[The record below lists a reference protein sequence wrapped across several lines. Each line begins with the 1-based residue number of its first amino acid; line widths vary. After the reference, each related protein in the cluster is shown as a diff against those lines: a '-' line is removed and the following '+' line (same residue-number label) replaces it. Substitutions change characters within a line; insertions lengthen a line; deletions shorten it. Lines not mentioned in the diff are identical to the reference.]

1 MPTKISSYLT
11 EAGFRQLATLA
22 ETAMYNKETGGE
34 FIIVKENNRL
44 YRYEASSTSPVD
56 NSNILNTAD
65 GGDTRWITVGG
76 SATTQT
82 RIQYTFE
89 TESNEIPLGMS
100 VLSKNNILYV
110 NINNTQILSSEFTL
124 NADKNAILLSQSFK
138 PGVATEVVIFTGDFS
153 YTAGAVNYN
162 NVEDKPKINGVTLVG
177 DKSTADL
184 GITASTD
191 YTDLTNKPSING
203 VTLEGNKTTDDLDIS
218 GGALEV
224 GDIGFSAFGI
234 DETKNKRRYLNG
246 QVIVQ
251 SQFTGFTSKLKTVS
265 ALYPNLITT
274 ETNWQAE
281 VTTSKL
287 GQCGKFVIDDTA
299 GTIRLPKVV
308 NINGLQSLANL
319 GGIKTES
326 LPNITGSIN
335 SAGTMG
341 FVENTSWSGA
351 FSQAGASRTYGP
363 NAGSASTKDIKF
375 DASLSSSVYQDSAP
389 VQQEAVQYPY
399 FIQVATG
406 NEETVNTE
414 NELDLNNPFFFG
426 MYQWFQIEPTNLS
439 WLKSQDTYY
448 SGTTYNGF
456 YEWLLQKRNENIKPV
471 YKWTNGSD
479 YACTLTTTPQVN
491 DRVYS
496 YYPLINFGYITA
508 KTDTTITVHNDY
520 EGNDVIWTRDSSL
533 DENKFVLDS
542 QNVIVLTPDEITNPI
557 WPSGYSHD
565 SAYDYV
571 INTVNTTFRLPLKV
585 YGASGNAVSGNGMT
599 LGLTDGSL
607 NSGLVNLSGNTGQLG
622 AYNNVYGTIL
632 PTPLNTSSTVPNTG
646 SIGVTTDP
654 TKSGIETSSDHL
666 YLYFYV
672 GETVQGANLINM
684 ESTLLDIANLKANTV
699 SKSEYLTENEIQQQI
714 FNRIY
719 QGRDLTVVFAN
730 EIANYSDEWAWIH
743 ARIQANNYSGLYIGD
758 YIPVTISAGTV
769 NGKSV
774 AAQTLQCQ
782 IAGINTYKNCGDV
795 AIPSHID
802 FISREVIT
810 QEFTWNP
817 SDSNNATSA
826 TPYPWLASG
835 IYAILNGIS
844 NYTTSAQGNLAHG
857 ANCNGAG
864 ILQLLPAKLS
874 NQIITKRNLLDQRY
888 NASSAL
894 TYSTTWGW
902 QDMGKL
908 WLPNELEVYGTQIR
922 SNLGYGQGYWNPEAN
937 IGVSYPIYI
946 NSGFSRVKFD
956 TNGNRRSWW
965 LSSCASYSA
974 AYVCFVY
981 RHGIAVSS
989 VATYAGVCCPLCFRI
1004 A

>member
-56 NSNILNTAD
+56 NSNVLNTAD

-124 NADKNAILLSQSFK
+124 NADKNVILLSQSFK

-162 NVEDKPKINGVTLVG
+162 DVEDKPKINGVTLIG

-191 YTDLTNKPSING
+191 YVDLTNKPSING
-203 VTLEGNKTTDDLDIS
+203 VTLEGNKTTEDLGIS
-218 GGALEV
+218 GGALEI

-246 QVIVQ
+246 QVIIQ

-265 ALYPNLITT
+265 ALYPNLVIT

-281 VTTSKL
+281 VTNSKL

-299 GTIRLPKVV
+299 GTIRLPKVI
-308 NINGLQSLANL
+308 NIDGLQNLSNL
-319 GGIKTES
+319 GGIKAES
-326 LPNITGSIN
+326 LPNLEYISNSYGNAQTTGTP
-335 SAGTMG
+335 GL
-341 FVENTSWSGA
+341 
-351 FSQAGASRTYGP
+351 ASSDTANWLGIK
-363 NAGSASTKDIKF
+363 TK
-375 DASLSSSVYQDSAP
+375 ASLQNETYQDGAP

-406 NEETVNTE
+406 NEETINTE

-448 SGTTYNGF
+448 SGTTYAGF
-456 YEWLLQKRNENIKPV
+456 YEWLLKN
-471 YKWTNGSD
+471 YNG
-479 YACTLTTTPQVN
+479 TETTTGVS
-491 DRVYS
+491 VK
-496 YYPLINFGYITA
+496 INTATDIT
-508 KTDTTITVHNDY
+508 D
-520 EGNDVIWTRDSSL
+520 
-533 DENKFVLDS
+533 
-542 QNVIVLTPDEITNPI
+542 
-557 WPSGYSHD
+557 
-565 SAYDYV
+565 YDYV
-571 INTVNTTFRLPLKV
+571 INTTDTTFRLPLKV
-585 YGASGNAVSGNGMT
+585 YGASGNAVVGNGMN
-599 LGLTDGSL
+599 LGFSDPAIVNTSVGFTDF
-607 NSGLVNLSGNTGQLG
+607 
-622 AYNNVYGTIL
+622 NNVYSLYNGN
-632 PTPLNTSSTVPNTG
+632 NTSPLKINTN
-646 SIGVTTDP
+646 S

-719 QGRDLTVVFAN
+719 QGRDLTVVFAS

-769 NGKSV
+769 NGESV

-795 AIPSHID
+795 VIPSHID

-817 SDSNNATSA
+817 SNSNNATSV

-864 ILQLLPAKLS
+864 ILQLLPTKLS

-888 NASSAL
+888 NANSAF

-937 IGVSYPIYI
+937 IGVSYPIYV

-956 TNGNRRSWW
+956 ANDNRRAWW

-974 AYVCFVY
+974 AGVCNVYGDGDARSYVAANA
-981 RHGIAVSS
+981 GI
-989 VATYAGVCCPLCFRI
+989 CCPLCFRI

>member
-56 NSNILNTAD
+56 NSNVLNTAD

-162 NVEDKPKINGVTLVG
+162 DVEDKPKINGVTLIG

-191 YTDLTNKPSING
+191 YVDLTNKPSING
-203 VTLEGNKTTDDLDIS
+203 VTLEGNKTTEDLGIS
-218 GGALEV
+218 GGALEI

-265 ALYPNLITT
+265 ALYPNLVTT

-281 VTTSKL
+281 VTNSKL
-287 GQCGKFVIDDTA
+287 GQCGKFVIDDVA

-308 NINGLQSLANL
+308 NINGLIDLSSL
-319 GGIKTES
+319 GGIKAES
-326 LPNITGSIN
+326 LPNIK
-335 SAGTMG
+335 
-341 FVENTSWSGA
+341 
-351 FSQAGASRTYGP
+351 
-363 NAGSASTKDIKF
+363 GSASIPGMGRDYGVVPEADGAFDISVSDKTGAGNVTGNGYDISF
-375 DASLSSSVYQDSAP
+375 DASHSSSTYQDNAP

-406 NEETVNTE
+406 NEETINTE

-448 SGTTYNGF
+448 SGTTYAGF
-456 YEWLLQKRNENIKPV
+456 YEWLLKIYNGTLSVEGIVVENAESPTSSENPYHYCIKP
-471 YKWTNGSD
+471 SE
-479 YACTLTTTPQVN
+479 Q
-491 DRVYS
+491 
-496 YYPLINFGYITA
+496 
-508 KTDTTITVHNDY
+508 
-520 EGNDVIWTRDSSL
+520 
-533 DENKFVLDS
+533 
-542 QNVIVLTPDEITNPI
+542 
-557 WPSGYSHD
+557 
-565 SAYDYV
+565 
-571 INTVNTTFRLPLKV
+571 TFRLPLKV
-585 YGASGNAVSGNGMT
+585 YGASGNAVAGNGMT
-599 LGLTDGSL
+599 LGLTDGSKYAGL
-607 NSGLVNLSGNTGQLG
+607 MGEQPSGG
-622 AYNNVYGTIL
+622 AVSYAV
-632 PTPLNTSSTVPNTG
+632 PFTSSYGATVGTKPNRTG
-646 SIGVTTDP
+646 SFANSTVYGVTTDP
-654 TKSGIETSSDHL
+654 TKSGIETSSDGL

-719 QGRDLTVVFAN
+719 QGRDLTVVFAS

-795 AIPSHID
+795 VIPSHID

-864 ILQLLPAKLS
+864 ILQLLPTKLS

-888 NASSAL
+888 NANSAL
-894 TYSTTWGW
+894 TYSTTWSW

-922 SNLGYGQGYWNPEAN
+922 SNLGYGQGYWNPEAS
-937 IGVSYPIYI
+937 IGVSYPIYV

-956 TNGNRRSWW
+956 ANGNRRAWW
-965 LSSCASYSA
+965 LSSCASYNA
-974 AYVCFVY
+974 ASVCYVNGNGHANSNVAA
-981 RHGIAVSS
+981 HAGI
-989 VATYAGVCCPLCFRI
+989 CCPLCFRI